1 MFILL
6 HLGNIAVLIIVYGMS
21 MEQNNVL
28 NPIFMFDNFSL
39 KTLPKIIES
48 KDFQHIFVKCLPFV
62 NQMTDLK
69 DIDKWRH
76 RKDKGNFS
84 LFSQSVKQTDG
95 EFLAIGR
102 TWKWQQRGE
111 LPLN

>member
-6 HLGNIAVLIIVYGMS
+6 HLGSIAALINVYGMS

-39 KTLPKIIES
+39 KKLPKIIES
-48 KDFQHIFVKCLPFV
+48 KDFQPIFVNCLPFV
-62 NQMTDLK
+62 NQMTNLK

-76 RKDKGNFS
+76 RKDKGK
-84 LFSQSVKQTDG
+84 LFSFFQVVKQTDG
-95 EFLAIGR
+95 EFQQLAAPKNGR
-102 TWKWQQRGE
+102 KGVNW
-111 LPLN
+111 L